1 MTMKKFLSTLFA
13 ATLVLTISCGKGK
26 EAAKDDDEGEDD
38 QVAQT
43 TTTAGSTEGGAAPA
57 AAAAAPVSADAATL
71 TGVVKFA
78 AAAPKMPAIQMSA
91 DPYCQSQHTTPAT
104 DEEVVVSPAG
114 ELANVFVYVKNV
126 NGNFPAPTTPVV
138 LDQRGCQYHPHI
150 TGLQVGQ
157 PLQIK
162 NSDAT
167 LHNVHA
173 MPNVNSQFNE
183 GQPVQGMVSTK
194 KFDKPE
200 LVPFKVKCDVHGWM
214 KSYMAVMPHPFYSV
228 SGMNGAFTIANLP
241 PGNYTVVAWHE
252 KYPQGLTQSVTV
264 AASEKKESN
273 FSFSGDQLKAE
284 SIEGGSLR
292 VMSALE
298 VPMLGMGGMNH

>member
-1 MTMKKFLSTLFA
+1 MTMKKFLTALLA
-13 ATLVLTISCGKGK
+13 LTLVVTLSCGKGK
-26 EAAKDDDEGEDD
+26 EASKDDDEGEDD
-38 QVAQT
+38 QAPQT
-43 TTTAGSTEGGAAPA
+43 TTAVASTEGGAAPA

-71 TGVVKFA
+71 TGVVKFE

-114 ELANVFVYVKNV
+114 ELANVFVYVKNIS
-126 NGNFPAPTTPVV
+126 GNFPAPATPAV
-138 LDQRGCQYHPHI
+138 LDQRGCQYHPHV
-150 TGLQVGQ
+150 TGVQVGQ

-173 MPNVNSQFNE
+173 MPTINAAFNE

-194 KFDKPE
+194 KLDKPE
-200 LVPFKVKCDVHGWM
+200 LTPFRVKCDVHGWM
-214 KSYMAVMPHPFYSV
+214 KSYLAVMPHPFYSV

-241 PGNYTVVAWHE
+241 PGSYTIVAWHE
-252 KYPQGLTQSVTV
+252 KYGQQEQQITV
-264 AASEKKESN
+264 GAKESKALN
-273 FSFSGDQLKAE
+273 FTFKG
-284 SIEGGSLR
+284 
-292 VMSALE
+292 
-298 VPMLGMGGMNH
+298 